1 MVHECLKLPGL
12 IQPSYKIVFRLNRF
26 KKLLANIMFD
36 VQSLLF
42 VAILFEYVLRLYQP
56 FFDVSDLL
64 VDSVKLLPLFLRLRD
79 DEAEIVL
86 CAFNE
91 VLNPFLLSLY
101 LFHTL
106 NDVNYD
112 LLRLAYFFLE
122 QSPLELIKLV
132 LQSV

>member
-1 MVHECLKLPGL
+1 MPIKKEEDIQDVGYTMVPWK
-12 IQPSYKIVFRLNRF
+12 
-26 KKLLANIMFD
+26 D
-36 VQSLLF
+36 
-42 VAILFEYVLRLYQP
+42 VAILFEYVLTLYQP

-79 DEAEIVL
+79 DKAEIVL

-91 VLNPFLLSLY
+91 VLDPFLLSLY

-112 LLRLAYFFLE
+112 LLRLA
-122 QSPLELIKLV
+122 
-132 LQSV
+132 